1 MVNLNIDETDCK
13 FAAEFIEMYFFQ
25 NIRDDP
31 DIDNI
36 EYVRSLLHTLDE
48 LNRVAHDAKEV

>member
-1 MVNLNIDETDCK
+1 MVNLNIDEADCK
-13 FAAEFIEMYFFQ
+13 VAAEFIEIYFFQ

-36 EYVRSLLHTLDE
+36 EYVRSLLRTIDE

>member
-48 LNRVAHDAKEV
+48 LNRAAHDAKEV